1 MWNCAG
7 VVFVDKEELK
17 MKKLVMIMAIGVVA
31 VSLAAGTCFAKKIV
45 IAGSTTVLPIAQKT
59 AEVFMDENS
68 GVDISVRG
76 GGSGAGITALIDG
89 NCSIANSSRPIRDT
103 EIQKAASNNRD
114 PVAHIVAL
122 DGIAVVVNKSNPI
135 SKLSKKQVRDIYTGK
150 IGDWAQLGGKPGKI
164 VVVSRDTSSGTFE
177 AFGELIMNKEKVI
190 PGALMQ
196 ASNQG
201 VAQIIAQTPGAIGY
215 VGLGF
220 MSKELK
226 PVEIDGVMPSSETVL
241 SGKYPV
247 TRPLFMYTN
256 GKPQGVL
263 KEYLDFVKSPKG
275 QELVET
281 QGYVGLK

>member
-1 MWNCAG
+1 
-7 VVFVDKEELK
+7 
-17 MKKLVMIMAIGVVA
+17 MKKIAMIVAIGLAA
-31 VSLAAGTCFAKKIV
+31 VSLMAGACFAEKIV
-45 IAGSTTVLPIAQKT
+45 MAGSTTVLPIAQKT

-76 GGSGAGITALIDG
+76 GGSSVGITALIDG
-89 NCSIANSSRPIRDT
+89 NCSIANSSRPIREV

-150 IGDWAQLGGKPGKI
+150 ITDWSQLGGNPGKI
-164 VVVSRDTSSGTFE
+164 VAVSRDTASGTFE
-177 AFGELIMNKEKVI
+177 AFGVLVMNNEKVI

-201 VAQIIAQTPGAIGY
+201 VAQIIAQTPAAIGY

-226 PVEIDGVMPSSETVL
+226 PIEIDGVMPSNETVL

-247 TRPLFMYTN
+247 TRPLFMYTS
-256 GKPQGVL
+256 GKPQGIL
-263 KEYLDFVKSPKG
+263 KEFLDFIKSKRG